1 MGLGKMCLQCL
12 MRNGKYY
19 VLTRLFFFLYLVVE
33 QIYDAENSPVFFISV
48 ILPSFYT
55 SDRAVSCLRT
65 TLHSLFKFCFQ
76 ELLSCLNWCYKICF
90 MNMLTWNEMKN
101 VPDFT

>member
-1 MGLGKMCLQCL
+1 MV
-12 MRNGKYY
+12 KYY

-55 SDRAVSCLRT
+55 SDRAGHVATMLRAQFFSLVLFCLVSI
-65 TLHSLFKFCFQ
+65 H
-76 ELLSCLNWCYKICF
+76 
-90 MNMLTWNEMKN
+90 LTGLDM
-101 VPDFT
+101 

>member
-1 MGLGKMCLQCL
+1 MV
-12 MRNGKYY
+12 KYY

-55 SDRAVSCLRT
+55 SDRAGHVATMLRAVSCLRT

-90 MNMLTWNEMKN
+90 MNMLTWNEMEN